1 MPGSGLS
8 LLVCSSVHPK
18 YFEIDK
24 FDCAIPDDVLQ
35 QVMWFLAEEA
45 TKSGARGLTV
55 NKFQEYVNQVLIPKL
70 MKDPDFVT
78 LLVRTLICEEGTITH
93 PIALAW
99 MK

>member
-35 QVMWFLAEEA
+35 QVMRFLAEEA
-45 TKSGARGLTV
+45 TKSGADLRELAREFVPEMTGGGKSHFWVVGGVWIPLT
-55 NKFQEYVNQVLIPKL
+55 
-70 MKDPDFVT
+70 
-78 LLVRTLICEEGTITH
+78 
-93 PIALAW
+93 
-99 MK
+99 